1 MNILRYDIIAALYF
15 LSCFFLTSFPSFA
28 KKTDYYF
35 RNMAVEDGLSQNMVY
50 SVMQDKT
57 GFIWLGTL
65 DGLNRYDG
73 TKFKIFK
80 KEKTNDQSIGSNKIF
95 SLLQH
100 VDNKIW
106 VGTAIGIYIYDPCHE
121 NFSLFNMQTANGE
134 KVEGIVRDLKA
145 DKKGNIWVAVQDKGV
160 FCFTKEKK
168 LILYKLQN
176 TNIRKIEPDSHGN
189 VWVATYG
196 RGLLKINPASPEIKE
211 FLLDERETKVSGN
224 NVNVILSFN
233 SNYLLV
239 GTINRGVQKF
249 DLHEEKF
256 SPFLEKGD
264 DGSSLFVRSMIKTDN
279 QELWIGTEEG
289 VFIYDFK
296 TDDFVNLKHSYNTPY
311 SLSDNA
317 IHSLYQD
324 REGGVWVGTFFGG
337 VSYFNHSFAQFAKY
351 YPITGKNSISG
362 KSISEFCEDGQ
373 KNIWIGT
380 EDAGLNKFNPVT
392 GEFTK
397 CPIASRN
404 IHSLLFEENRLWVG
418 TFSDGLHVINLR
430 TQKVQSY
437 KNGSSEYSI
446 KDDNIYSLYKDS
458 SGKIWIGS
466 LSGLQYYNEGSDN
479 FMRIQ
484 EGIIKNQV
492 NDILEDYKGTL
503 WFATIGNGVFSYDR
517 FSEEWQHYLS
527 ATDIPDE
534 DTGKSIICLLQDKK
548 NRLWI
553 GTEGAGIGIFNRE
566 ANSFST
572 VITSNTGLP
581 NDVIY
586 KLIEDS
592 KGYIWGSTNKGIFRL
607 DPESMDVVIYTHSS
621 GLLGDQFN
629 YKSGF
634 KDHNGKIYFGGVKGF
649 VGFNP
654 DDLNIN
660 EYIPPIVLNSFQIQ
674 NKEVALNEEESPLS
688 ESITQAKSI
697 NIPYDASVFSIG
709 FAALSYVYPNGNM
722 YAYKLEGRDNDWI
735 YVNQAHQVNYAD
747 LSPGNYTFNVKGAN
761 SDGIWNE
768 VGTSL
773 IINILP
779 PWYRTIWA
787 YLLYVT
793 AIGSIIY
800 YSIINFVRK
809 TKRRNARILKELEST
824 KEKELYTAKIEFF
837 TRITHEIRTPLS
849 LIKIPLEDVIKD
861 IDKQNPYLDNLTI
874 IQRNVNRLLKLVN
887 ELMDFRKTES
897 RVLKLNFARTDVIG
911 IINDTISRFK
921 PSFES
926 KKITFNTVYTVKTLF
941 ADVDREV
948 FTKIL
953 SNLFSNALKHS
964 HTVIELDFRY
974 DEKCFEIKIE
984 NDGDIIPDEYVE
996 KIFEP
1001 LFKLNKNVQGTGLGL
1016 AFVKSLVELHKG
1028 TIYCDNSKMD
1038 RTIFVMTLPINQEH
1052 SIKIYDEEDQIE
1064 KTDNALE
1071 KSLQIDL
1078 SNTLKPSATTTI
1090 LTVEDNEEFQQL
1102 LYKQLTK
1109 KYHVLQEKNGKEA
1122 LDTMDKENVDVVI
1135 CDIMM
1140 PVMDGLEFC
1149 KRIKEDLR
1157 FSHIPIILL
1166 TAKTN
1171 LESKI
1176 EGISYGAD
1184 EYIEKPYSTEYLIAR
1199 IDNLLENR
1207 RKIKETFR
1215 NSPELAFHSIT
1226 HSKADEEFLQK
1237 LISIIHDNLDEP
1249 DLNIDKLAVEAA
1261 VSRSTLYR
1269 KVKNVSELSP
1279 NDFIMLIRLKK
1290 AAELIKEK
1298 QYQISEIA
1306 YMVGFSSP
1314 NYFSKCFL
1322 KQFGVSPKDF

>member
-1 MNILRYDIIAALYF
+1 MRSDIMVFLYCLNCFLLIL
-15 LSCFFLTSFPSFA
+15 SPSFG
-28 KKTDYYF
+28 KSPDYYF

-50 SVMQDKT
+50 SIMQDKT

-73 TKFKIFK
+73 TKFKVFK
-80 KEKTNDQSIGSNKIF
+80 KEKTNTRSIGSNKIL
-95 SLLQH
+95 SLLQNI
-100 VDNKIW
+100 DNKIW
-106 VGTAIGIYIYDPCHE
+106 IGTADGIYIYDPNRE
-121 NFSLFNMQTANGE
+121 NFTHFTVRTAKGD

-145 DKKGNIWVAVQDKGV
+145 DKKGNIWIAVQDKGI
-160 FCFTKEKK
+160 FCFTNKKE
-168 LILYKLQN
+168 LILYELQN
-176 TNIRKIEPDSHGN
+176 TNIRKIEPDSRGN

-196 RGLLKINPASPEIKE
+196 KGLLKINPDSPEIKE
-211 FLLDERETKVSGN
+211 FLLDEKEKKISEN
-224 NVNVILSFN
+224 NINVILSFN

-239 GTINRGVQKF
+239 GTISRGVQKF

-256 SPFLEKGD
+256 TPLLEKEH
-264 DGSSLFVRSMIKTDN
+264 DGSPLFVRSMIKTDN

-289 VFIYDFK
+289 VFIYDFR
-296 TDDFVNLKHSYNTPY
+296 TNDFVNLKHSHNNPY

-324 REGGVWVGTFFGG
+324 KEGGIWVGTFFGG
-337 VSYFNHSFAQFAKY
+337 VSYFNRFFTQFEKY
-351 YPITGKNSISG
+351 YPVTGKNSISG
-362 KSISEFCEDGQ
+362 KSISEFCEDDK

-380 EDAGLNKFNPVT
+380 EDAGLNKFSPIT
-392 GEFTK
+392 GKFTK
-397 CPIASRN
+397 SPIASGN
-404 IHSLLFEENRLWVG
+404 IHSLLCDEDRLWVG
-418 TFSDGLHVINLR
+418 TFSDGLHVMNLQ
-430 TQKVQSY
+430 TQEMRSY
-437 KNGSSEYSI
+437 KNGASDYSI
-446 KDDNIYSLYKDS
+446 KDDNIYSIYKDS
-458 SGKIWIGS
+458 SGRIWIGS
-466 LSGLQYYNEGSDN
+466 LTGLQYYNEQSDN
-479 FMRIQ
+479 FRRIQ

-503 WFATIGNGVFSYDR
+503 WFATIGNGIFSYDR
-517 FSEEWQHYLS
+517 FSEAWQHYLS
-527 ATDIPDE
+527 ATDMPDE
-534 DTGKSIICLLQDKK
+534 NTGKSIICLLQDKK

-553 GTEGAGIGIFNRE
+553 GTEGAGMGIFNRE
-566 ANSFST
+566 TNSFSS

-607 DPESMDVVIYTHSS
+607 DPESMEVVIYTHSN

-649 VGFNP
+649 VAFNP
-654 DDLNIN
+654 GDLGIN
-660 EYIPPIVLNSFQIQ
+660 EYIPPIVLTSFQIQ
-674 NKEVALNEEESPLS
+674 NKEVSLNEEESPLIK
-688 ESITQAKSI
+688 SITQNNSF
-697 NIPYDASVFSIG
+697 NIPYNASVFSIG

-747 LSPGNYTFNVKGAN
+747 LSPGNYTFKVKGAN

-768 VGTSL
+768 TGTSL

-779 PWYRTIWA
+779 PWYRTVWA
-787 YLLYVT
+787 YLIYLVT
-793 AIGSIIY
+793 TGAILY
-800 YSIINFVRK
+800 YSINNFVRK
-809 TKRRNARILKELEST
+809 AKRRNARILKELENT

-837 TRITHEIRTPLS
+837 THITHEIRTPLS
-849 LIKIPLEDVIKD
+849 LIKIPLEDVIND
-861 IDKQNPYLDNLTI
+861 IDRQSPYLDNLTI

-897 RVLKLNFARTDVIG
+897 QVLILNFSKTDVIS
-911 IINDTISRFK
+911 IINETISRFR

-926 KKITFNTVYTVKTLF
+926 KKITFNTVHSLNSFY

-948 FTKIL
+948 FTKIV
-953 SNLFSNALKHS
+953 SNLFSNALKYS
-964 HTVIELDFRY
+964 HTIIELDVKY

-984 NDGDIIPDEYVE
+984 NDGDTIPDEYVE

-1001 LFKLNKNVQGTGLGL
+1001 LFKLNKNLQGSGLGL

-1038 RTIFVMTLPINQEH
+1038 RTIFVMTLPIKQEQ
-1052 SIKIYDEEDQIE
+1052 SINIHDEEGKFE
-1064 KTDNALE
+1064 KTESSQIALLE
-1071 KSLQIDL
+1071 SQ
-1078 SNTLKPSATTTI
+1078 KPSATPTI

-1109 KYHVLQEKNGKEA
+1109 KYHVLQCKNGMEA
-1122 LDTMDKENVDVVI
+1122 IGILDKENIDIVI

-1149 KRIKEDLR
+1149 RTMKENIKY
-1157 FSHIPIILL
+1157 SHIPVILL
-1166 TAKTN
+1166 TARTN

-1176 EGISYGAD
+1176 EGINCGAD
-1184 EYIEKPYSTEYLIAR
+1184 EYIEKPYSTEYLLAR
-1199 IDNLLENR
+1199 IENLLENR
-1207 RKIKETFR
+1207 RKMQEIFR
-1215 NSPELAFHSIT
+1215 NSPELAYQNIT
-1226 HSKADEEFLQK
+1226 HSKADEDFLQK
-1237 LISIIHDNLDEP
+1237 LIAIIHDNLDEP
-1249 DLNIDKLAVEAA
+1249 DLNIDMLAAETA

-1314 NYFSKCFL
+1314 NYFSKCFYR
-1322 KQFGVSPKDF
+1322 QFGVSPKDF